1 MMFRSLLI
9 AVAVLIVSAPV
20 AAQQQLW
27 SATMTVEETVSPA
40 IPGVGYWAIGSS
52 PAGELSDRDFD
63 FRGTTHTILFFVQR
77 TSGSFTIGLQ
87 PAIDE
92 DDLDSLTFTAG
103 DHSLAGSDREWVS
116 PTGNGIQISWA
127 GDPGFR
133 WTVGQRITVGLTTSQ
148 SVPVL
153 PLAGAGLLALLL
165 GVGAYR
171 RVARRSY

>member
-1 MMFRSLLI
+1 MFRSLLI
-9 AVAVLIVSAPV
+9 AVAVLILSAPV

-40 IPGVGYWAIGSS
+40 VPGVGYHDMT
-52 PAGELSDRDFD
+52 AGELSDRDFD

-116 PTGNGIQISWA
+116 PSGNGIQISWA

-148 SVPVL
+148 QVPVL

-171 RVARRSY
+171 RVARRS

>member
-1 MMFRSLLI
+1 MFRSLLI
-9 AVAVLIVSAPV
+9 AVAVLILSAPV

-40 IPGVGYWAIGSS
+40 VPGVGYHDMT
-52 PAGELSDRDFD
+52 AGELSDRDFD

-103 DHSLAGSDREWVS
+103 DHSLAGSDRDWVS
-116 PTGNGIQISWA
+116 PGPDGQIQISWA

-148 SVPVL
+148 QVPVL

-171 RVARRSY
+171 RVARRS